1 MFESKNNFLGNPS
14 WFILHRVIFIGTSGF
29 QYTEWRG
36 TFYPANFSPDKMLA
50 YYAERFRTTE
60 INYSFY
66 RIPSIKTLE
75 RWADGTPEGFV
86 FSLKAPRRITHDAKL
101 QGCEDVLER
110 FVETVSVLGARLGV
124 VLFQLPPAFK
134 KNLEILEAFLDAM
147 PRSLRAA
154 FEFRHP
160 SWHEPEVFALLEKK
174 NVALCIAES
183 EKLAAP
189 VVATADYGYLRLRR
203 EDYAESDI
211 TRWAAVIEEHREK
224 WKDVFVYYKHE
235 EKGMG
240 PKLALQLITAVNA
253 ASPSKDS

>member
-1 MFESKNNFLGNPS
+1 MVHSA
-14 WFILHRVIFIGTSGF
+14 RVVFIGTSGF

-36 TFYPANFSPDKMLA
+36 TFYPADFSPDKMLA
-50 YYAERFRTTE
+50 YYSERFPTTE

-66 RIPSIKTLE
+66 RIPSIQTLE
-75 RWADGTPEGFV
+75 RWADGTPDGFV

-110 FVETVSVLGARLGV
+110 FVETVRVLDAKLGV
-124 VLFQLPPAFK
+124 ILFQLPPGFK
-134 KNLEILEAFLDAM
+134 KNLETLGAFLEAM
-147 PRSLRAA
+147 PRPLRAA

-160 SWHEPEVFALLEKK
+160 SWHDPDVFALLEKK

-183 EKLAAP
+183 EKLATP

-203 EDYAESDI
+203 EDYGESDI
-211 TRWAAVIEEHREK
+211 VRWAAVIAEHREK

-235 EKGMG
+235 EKGSG
-240 PKLALQLITAVNA
+240 PEFARQLMNA
-253 ASPSKDS
+253 T